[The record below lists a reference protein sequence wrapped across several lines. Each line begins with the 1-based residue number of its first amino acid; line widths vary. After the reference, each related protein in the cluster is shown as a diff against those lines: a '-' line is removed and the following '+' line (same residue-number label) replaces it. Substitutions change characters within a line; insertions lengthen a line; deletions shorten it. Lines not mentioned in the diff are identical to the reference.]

1 LTLIFHGTWHP
12 ELGGM
17 VLWAEDTTLSA
28 ENPTP
33 DSRSPGYTHPYAASI
48 KTMLTT
54 IGTMARN
61 WDIRTLTLRFP
72 LHGVHKVP
80 CPSPEAEALGV
91 AMPFGRLQMN
101 LWEVPALTVN
111 PWAMP
116 AFFQWFP
123 QAKVQIASDLWYWYG
138 VYRRMLQYLQKG
150 RFLPDL
156 LEDSDDGRYSQVV
169 DAGWTLYPDTVER
182 DQMVLAMPGVS
193 PLMLSEQ
200 GEYFQP
206 VDMLQ
211 HFWESL
217 ADQFVRSNVGNSQA
231 VGSPWVRA
239 LVGTNSEIT
248 YYQQAEAKRMVNAWK
263 QKIVIPQSVAFC
275 LRLDEPVT
283 FSESWRLNYL
293 LRPYHDS
300 TTLIEAESIWD
311 ESSEVSRQLD
321 FRRSY
326 LIRVLIDGLRQA
338 ASHYEPIARSLR
350 ESTPSSID
358 LTLEE
363 AYTFLMKA
371 SQKLSTLGLVV
382 LVPDWWAQRAAQLR
396 ARVSMRSSNE
406 SLGFLSG
413 NSLFNYEWKVTLGDQ
428 TVSREEFEQLVA
440 LKQPLVQI
448 QGKWI
453 EIDERQIEAARQFFE
468 QQPEAGTTNLLGMLQ
483 LSADAKGDSATGFEV
498 ETPDI
503 EPQLQKMLK
512 KLRTPDKSKA
522 VKPPTGLEATLRP
535 YQERGVA
542 WLAQMRE
549 LGMGACLADDMG
561 LGKTIQAIALWLH
574 ERQQMKI
581 KGTVLVVCPSSV
593 IANWGFEIER
603 FAPELTVHLHHGAA
617 RLKKEAF
624 IKQVKQVDVII
635 TSYVLLQ
642 RDVETMKQVQ
652 WAGVVLDEAQNIKN
666 PSTKMAQAA
675 RTLQAGHRI
684 AMTGTPIENRLSEL
698 WSIFQFLNPGYLGS
712 HKTFTSRFA
721 TPIEKHQNQT
731 AAKTLRQLVAPFIL
745 RRMKSDPAII
755 KDLPDKL
762 EYKVHCSLT
771 VEQAS
776 LYEAVVRREMDL
788 ISNAESPMER
798 RGAILRMLIRLKQVC
813 DHPVLFAHQD
823 GELADRSGKLMRLG
837 EMLAEVR
844 ENGES
849 ALVFTQFAKMGS
861 LLQRYLHQHLQEEV
875 LYLHGGTP
883 VVARPDMVKAFQKP
897 DGPPVFVLSLKAGG
911 SGLNLTRAT
920 HVFHYDRW
928 YNPAVED
935 QATDRAYRIGQT
947 QQVQVHKLICLG
959 TLEERID
966 ALIEHKKWLTEQVIG
981 SGENWISELN
991 DTELRDLVMLR
1002 RIAVEG

>member
-1 LTLIFHGTWHP
+1 V
-12 ELGGM
+12 GGL
-17 VLWAEDTTLSA
+17 VLWAEDTRLIGTDSA
-28 ENPTP
+28 PAERTQHPP
-33 DSRSPGYTHPYAASI
+33 HPYAASV
-48 KTMLTT
+48 KALLTA
-54 IGTMARN
+54 IGSDARK
-61 WDIRTLTLRFP
+61 WDLRTLTLGIP
-72 LHGVHKVP
+72 LHAVGKTP
-80 CPSPEAEALGV
+80 YPSPEAEALGAIAPV
-91 AMPFGRLQMN
+91 GKLELPIFS
-101 LWEVPALTVN
+101 VPALVLRISVV
-111 PWAMP
+111 PQ
-116 AFFQWFP
+116 FFIWLTGTH
-123 QAKVQIASDLWYWYG
+123 KLQIASDLWYWYNL
-138 VYRRMLQYLQKG
+138 YRQMLQYIQKG

-156 LEDSDDGRYSQVV
+156 DDEAGGNRYYQYAEAVWLLHPENIDV
-169 DAGWTLYPDTVER
+169 A
-182 DQMVLAMPGVS
+182 QIAQAMPLIAPSVASSG
-193 PLMLSEQ
+193 SEPILPADLLFIFWQ
-200 GEYFQP
+200 NFTDYFIRT
-206 VDMLQ
+206 
-211 HFWESL
+211 SL
-217 ADQFVRSNVGNSQA
+217 DNGSRRPT
-231 VGSPWVRA
+231 SPWVQA
-239 LVGTNSEIT
+239 LLAHDNDISYRNLPEV
-248 YYQQAEAKRMVNAWK
+248 KRMVNAWK
-263 QKIVIPQSVAFC
+263 QRFTIPQSISFC
-275 LRLDEPVT
+275 LRLDEPGEA
-283 FSESWRLNYL
+283 SPDWRLNYL
-293 LRPYHDS
+293 LRPYQDS
-300 TTLIEAESIWD
+300 TTLIEAAAIWD
-311 ESSEVSRQLD
+311 ETSDVSRQLGS
-321 FRRSY
+321 RRPY
-326 LIRVLIDGLRQA
+326 MIQVLIEGLRQA
-338 ASHYEPIARSLR
+338 AAHSEPIARTLQQSAPTG
-350 ESTPSSID
+350 ST

-363 AYTFLMKA
+363 AYAFLMKV
-371 SQKLSTLGLVV
+371 SQKLSTLGLTI

-396 ARVSMRSSNE
+396 ARVSMRSSDE

-413 NSLFNYEWKVTLGDQ
+413 SSLFNYQWKVTLGDQ
-428 TVSREEFEQLVA
+428 IVSWEEFERLVA

-453 EIDERQIEAARQFFE
+453 ELDERQIEAARQFFE

-483 LSADAKGDSATGFEV
+483 LSVDTKGDRAAGFEV

-503 EPQLQKMLK
+503 EPQLQKMLQ
-512 KLRTPDKSKA
+512 KLRTPDKNKA
-522 VKPPTGLEATLRP
+522 TKPPKGLEATLRP

-542 WLAQMRE
+542 WLAQMRD

-574 ERQQMKI
+574 ERQQMKV
-581 KGTVLVVCPSSV
+581 KGTALVVCPSSV

-603 FAPELTVHLHHGAA
+603 FAPQLTVHLHHGAS
-617 RLKKEAF
+617 RLKKDEF
-624 IKQVKQVDVII
+624 IKLVKKVDVIV

-642 RDVETMKQVQ
+642 RDVETMKQIQ

-675 RTLQAGHRI
+675 RSLQAGHRI

-712 HKTFTSRFA
+712 RQTFTTRFA
-721 TPIEKHQNQT
+721 TPIEKHQNEV

-762 EYKVHCSLT
+762 EYKVHCALT

-776 LYEAVVRREMDL
+776 LYEAIVRREMDL
-788 ISNAESPMER
+788 ISSAASPMER

-823 GELADRSGKLMRLG
+823 GELAERSGKLTRLG

-861 LLQRYLHQHLQEEV
+861 LLQRYLQEQLQEEV

-928 YNPAVED
+928 YNPAVEN

-966 ALIEHKKWLTEQVIG
+966 ALIEHKKGLTEQVIG